1 MEWIGWGGVDRVGW
15 GGLGTA
21 AAFLLGVGSLGA
33 LPRPGAPLLGMHRLR
48 FFPACV
54 GVTRLET
61 RPPLRGGIGGSKA
74 AAAPSSQSRA
84 SFTCASRSV
93 AASRALEG
101 AAAALAAAATSASLD
116 TELGVK
122 EAAAYGTSPK
132 PTKPVFGEG
141 IIAGSGW

>member
-1 MEWIGWGGVDRVGW
+1 VEWIGWGGVDRVGW

-101 AAAALAAAATSASLD
+101 AAAALASLD
-116 TELGVK
+116 TKLGAE
-122 EAAAYGTSPK
+122 EAAADGTPPN
-132 PTKPVFGEG
+132 PTKPEFGEG
-141 IIAGSGW
+141 IAAGCVW